1 MFCPKCG
8 AANDDMSN
16 FCKNCS
22 QPLAAARDNLQ
33 NPTPATPNT
42 PAPQYQANPNT
53 NPNSFGTT
61 VRVKNG
67 LKPWMVILPVIFGL
81 VILFFVI
88 DALTSSDSDAV
99 DDGTS
104 TIQTDGNTNEEIPSD
119 ANTEESVATQSV
131 AADLPDL
138 ATLVSMDVFDWSA
151 ASDEEKINIA
161 FAIQMQWQIGGI
173 TGDAIDMSSSD
184 LVAKIS
190 ERMGDQAG
198 VFESAC
204 AVFDIEPQSWTDMVS

>member
-1 MFCPKCG
+1 
-8 AANDDMSN
+8 
-16 FCKNCS
+16 
-22 QPLAAARDNLQ
+22 
-33 NPTPATPNT
+33 
-42 PAPQYQANPNT
+42 
-53 NPNSFGTT
+53 
-61 VRVKNG
+61 
-67 LKPWMVILPVIFGL
+67 MVILPVIFGL
-81 VILFFVI
+81 VILLFVI
-88 DALTSSDSDAV
+88 DALTSSDSDAA

-119 ANTEESVATQSV
+119 ASTEESVATQSV